1 MTRPP
6 PHQSEG
12 GGMHTP
18 DHRVSRPAPTAS
30 QGSQIVGKHPHNC
43 NLAWSGPP
51 FQGELRE
58 QTTTCGLGDIQVKVS
73 WNPRGSISGN
83 RMRSAVDP
91 KMITSQFRNAL
102 HAGVFTCHVSVG
114 SSIELGWGVGVG
126 YMITPCK
133 CGDTVYLSP
142 SRTTPVVA
150 VLHLGV
156 QTVIYVSTDKHDI
169 GHFILWTNIDGST
182 APRHS
187 NEHVDGICAVI
198 VMLVLIEGNCE
209 SGHSY
214 ADVRGVDVC
223 SEGEHPLHG
232 VQTIS
237 FSPVAVDLHGACS
250 SHLAEHIHQY

>member
-12 GGMHTP
+12 GGMRTP

-43 NLAWSGPP
+43 YILPWHPAETAWMCHSK
-51 FQGELRE
+51 
-58 QTTTCGLGDIQVKVS
+58 VKVS

-91 KMITSQFRNAL
+91 KMIASQGRPSNWGGELVSGAPL
-102 HAGVFTCHVSVG
+102 HGAPGFEIGTCFMDSR
-114 SSIELGWGVGVG
+114 SSLSQRR
-126 YMITPCK
+126 K

-142 SRTTPVVA
+142 SRTTPAVA

-156 QTVIYVSTDKHDI
+156 QTAIYVSTDKHDI

-237 FSPVAVDLHGACS
+237 FSPVAVDLHVGLSVAKRW
-250 SHLAEHIHQY
+250 LEG